1 MACAQSHAHDHRL
14 VLHAGCVAARI
25 TDAAVIVHAFDRAPS
40 LPHFFLRTSVP
51 FSHEADAGDAKSRV
65 ARASIAVAEWPSGA
79 MMVGDVG
86 RSMKKTEKKKCE
98 AMCNVFFV

>member
-1 MACAQSHAHDHRL
+1 MLIGSCCMRV
-14 VLHAGCVAARI
+14 VLPHEQL
-25 TDAAVIVHAFDRAPS
+25 TPAVIVHAFDRAPS
-40 LPHFFLRTSVP
+40 LPHLFLRTSVP

-65 ARASIAVAEWPSGA
+65 ASASIAVAEWPSGA